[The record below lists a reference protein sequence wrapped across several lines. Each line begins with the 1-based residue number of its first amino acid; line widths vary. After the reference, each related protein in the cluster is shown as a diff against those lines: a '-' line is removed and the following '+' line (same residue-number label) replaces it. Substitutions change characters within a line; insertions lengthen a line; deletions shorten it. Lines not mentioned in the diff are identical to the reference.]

1 VTWRANGDYYSFRED
16 MIRVHTPAASGVYGL
31 YNFRHQI
38 LIGNSANIQNALLRH
53 LGETKFRFRRFVPTG
68 FVYELCAPELRES
81 RTQELIREYDPILQ
95 ASRPFTA
102 LWHSWMTPNAMA
114 FYPQGAALKPP
125 ASDRAK
131 KDATDIEKKQLK
143 RFRFGREQFA
153 MVATGFGA
161 MLLVMGVIMLPARL
175 KDEPSAAWQVAS
187 IEKSLTSDPVEETQA
202 ASLTTSGIRDLH
214 DSLRRQSE
222 ASESD
227 NETKSRHPAET
238 ASKPTEPEIFIAS
251 GQAPDD
257 DSARAESKS
266 ALPKAK
272 QRPLQKPALA
282 KKEQRENA
290 WAVQAMATPDR
301 RIAMDWLEK
310 LKARGYDAFV
320 IDAEIKG
327 QTWYRVRAGSFS
339 TRQEAEALRKTLQ
352 SKEGFGDAF
361 VTASAKSET
370 LTALNPR

>member
-1 VTWRANGDYYSFRED
+1 

-38 LIGNSANIQNALLRH
+38 LIGNSANIQNALLLH
-53 LGETKFRFRRFVPTG
+53 LGETKFLFRRFVPTG
-68 FVYELCAPELRES
+68 FVFELCAPELRES

-95 ASRPFTA
+95 ASRPLTA
-102 LWHSWMTPNAMA
+102 LWHSWMTRNAMA
-114 FYPQGAALKPP
+114 FSPSGAAAKPP
-125 ASDRAK
+125 ASDRSK
-131 KDATDIEKKQLK
+131 KDATNIEKKQLK
-143 RFRFGREQFA
+143 RVPFGREQFVMA
-153 MVATGFGA
+153 ATGFGA
-161 MLLVMGVIMLPARL
+161 MLVVMGVIMLPARL
-175 KDEPSAAWQVAS
+175 KDELSAPWQVAS
-187 IEKSLTSDPVEETQA
+187 IEKSLTPDPVEERQT
-202 ASLTTSGIRDLH
+202 ASLTTSGIRDVH
-214 DSLRRQSE
+214 DSLSRQSD

-227 NETKSRHPAET
+227 NETKSRHQAET
-238 ASKPTEPEIFIAS
+238 VSKAREPQIFIAS
-251 GQAPDD
+251 EQTPDD
-257 DSARAESKS
+257 DFARAESKS

-272 QRPLQKPALA
+272 QQPPQKPALA

-310 LKARGYDAFV
+310 LKAGGYDAFL
-320 IDAEIKG
+320 IDADIKG

-339 TRQEAEALRKTLQ
+339 TRQEAEALRKILQ

-361 VTASAKSET
+361 VAASAKSET

>member
-38 LIGNSANIQNALLRH
+38 LIGNSANIQHALLRH
-53 LGETKFRFRRFVPTG
+53 LGDTKFRFRRFVPTG
-68 FVYELCAPELRES
+68 FVFELCAPELRES

-102 LWHSWMTPNAMA
+102 LWHSWMTRNAMA
-114 FYPQGAALKPP
+114 FCPSSAAVKSP
-125 ASDRAK
+125 ASDRGK
-131 KDATDIEKKQLK
+131 KDATDSEKKKSK
-143 RFRFGREQFA
+143 RFRLGREQLA
-153 MVATGFGA
+153 MAATGFSA

-175 KDEPSAAWQVAS
+175 KDEPGTAWQVAS
-187 IEKSLTSDPVEETQA
+187 IEKSLTSDPVEERQA
-202 ASLTTSGIRDLH
+202 ASLTTPGIRDFR
-214 DSLRRQSE
+214 DSLPRQSK

-227 NETKSRHPAET
+227 SETKSRHPAET
-238 ASKPTEPEIFIAS
+238 VGQPREPQIFIAS
-251 GQAPDD
+251 EQAPDD
-257 DSARAESKS
+257 DFARAESKS

-272 QRPLQKPALA
+272 QQRPQRPVLA

-301 RIAMDWLEK
+301 RIAIDWLEK
-310 LKARGYDAFV
+310 LKARGYDAFL

-339 TRQEAEALRKTLQ
+339 TRQEAEALRKILQ

-361 VTASAKSET
+361 VAGSTKSET